1 MVLAGVRSLT
11 LHDDQPVTWADLS
24 AQFDLTEANLG
35 QNRAEASKSHLQ
47 ELNTA
52 VAVTASQEPL
62 TEAVLSHFQAQ
73 LLLMQAVGL
82 LPTTALAGQT
92 LPSLSSMWWMVW
104 RVIGCLLFQCSCTHH
119 KCMVIH

>member
-35 QNRAEASKSHLQ
+35 QNRAEASKGHLQ

-62 TEAVLSHFQAQ
+62 TEAILSHFQARH
-73 LLLMQAVGL
+73 LLTQAVGL
-82 LPTTALAGQT
+82 LATNCIGWANGHLA
-92 LPSLSSMWWMVW
+92 
-104 RVIGCLLFQCSCTHH
+104 
-119 KCMVIH
+119 

>member
-1 MVLAGVRSLT
+1 MLLQDDVCIADVFPICSAAKNVVLAGVRSLT

-35 QNRAEASKSHLQ
+35 QNRAEASKNHLQ

-62 TEAVLSHFQAQ
+62 TEAVLSHFQARH
-73 LLLMQAVGL
+73 LLMQAVGL
-82 LPTTALAGQT
+82 LGTNCIGWADCYLA
-92 LPSLSSMWWMVW
+92 
-104 RVIGCLLFQCSCTHH
+104 
-119 KCMVIH
+119 